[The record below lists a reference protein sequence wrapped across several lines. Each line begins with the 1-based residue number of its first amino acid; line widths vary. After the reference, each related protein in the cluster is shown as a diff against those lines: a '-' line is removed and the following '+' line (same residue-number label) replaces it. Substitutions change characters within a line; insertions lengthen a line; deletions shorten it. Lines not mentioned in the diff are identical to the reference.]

1 MDLHGKG
8 ISTLAISLKKFLLK
22 EWQQNSDLGVGS
34 DKITADHNLTNQR
47 QNISQNVSEI
57 FHSDLKR
64 LKVLRVE
71 NDSNP
76 IVAYLNI
83 NSLSE
88 KINHLLEICKDSPID
103 ILCVDEIKLDSSYH
117 DVQFHIND

>member
-34 DKITADHNLTNQR
+34 DKITADHNLTNER

-83 NSLSE
+83 NSLGE

-103 ILCVDEIKLDSSYH
+103 ILCVDDIKLDSSYH
-117 DVQFHIND
+117 DVQFQIND